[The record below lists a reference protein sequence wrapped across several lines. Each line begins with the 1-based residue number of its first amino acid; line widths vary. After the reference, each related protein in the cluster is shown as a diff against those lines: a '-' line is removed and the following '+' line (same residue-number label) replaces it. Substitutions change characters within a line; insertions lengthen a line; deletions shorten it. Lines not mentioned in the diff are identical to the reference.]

1 MTPAQR
7 ELARHA
13 LGLPNAARRSY
24 RNRYF
29 AGAGGAAAEQWQG
42 MIAAGEAEGGEL
54 GHKPSSLFFCLTR
67 KGAELALDPRESLCR
82 EDFPQ

>member
-13 LGLPNAARRSY
+13 LGLPNAGRKSY

-29 AGAGGAAAEQWQG
+29 AGAGGPTAAQWQA
-42 MIAAGEAEGGEL
+42 MVAAGEAEGGEP
-54 GHKPSSLFFCLTR
+54 GHKSSSLFFRLTR
-67 KGAELALDPRESLCR
+67 MGAERALDRGETLCG

>member
-13 LGLPNAARRSY
+13 LGLPNQARRSY

-29 AGAGGAAAEQWQG
+29 ANAGGACAEQWQA
-42 MIAAGEAEGGEL
+42 MVAAGEAERGET
-54 GHKPSSLFFCLTR
+54 GRRVSSLHFQLTR
-67 KGAELALDPRESLCR
+67 KGAELALDPRESLCP
-82 EDFPQ
+82 EDFPR

>member
-13 LGLPNAARRSY
+13 LGLPSPIQKTF

-29 AGAGGAAAEQWQG
+29 TPAQGHVTEQWRA
-42 MIAAGEAEGGEL
+42 MVAAGEAEGGT
-54 GHKPSSLFFCLTR
+54 PARRMSTIFFRLTR
-67 KGAELALDPRESLCR
+67 KGAEQALNPGEYLCP
-82 EDFPQ
+82 EDFPR

>member
-13 LGLPNAARRSY
+13 LGLPNDRRRSY

-29 AGAGGAAAEQWQG
+29 TPANGEVAEQWRA
-42 MIAAGEAEGGEL
+42 MVAAGEAEGG
-54 GHKPSSLFFCLTR
+54 KPAGKISSLFFCLTR
-67 KGAELALDPRESLCR
+67 KGAELALDARECLCP
-82 EDFPQ
+82 EDFPR

>member
-13 LGLPNAARRSY
+13 LGLPNAGRRSY

-29 AGAGGAAAEQWQG
+29 APAGGPAAQQWQS
-42 MIAAGEAEGGEL
+42 MVEAGEAEGGEP
-54 GHKPSSLFFCLTR
+54 GCKASFQRFYLTH
-67 KGAELALDPRESLCR
+67 KGAELALDPRESLCP

>member
-13 LGLPNAARRSY
+13 LGLPNAARRSF

-29 AGAGGAAAEQWQG
+29 AGAGGAAEEQWRQ
-42 MIAAGEAEGGEL
+42 MVAAGEAEGDQP
-54 GHKPSSLFFCLTR
+54 GHKASSTFFCLTR
-67 KGAELALDPRESLCR
+67 KGAELALDTRESLCP

>member
-13 LGLPNAARRSY
+13 LGLPNQARRSY

-29 AGAGGAAAEQWQG
+29 AAASSPCAAQWQA
-42 MIAAGEAEGGEL
+42 MVEAGEAEGG
-54 GHKPSSLFFCLTR
+54 GPGRKVSSLHFQLTR
-67 KGAELALDPRESLCR
+67 RGAELALDPRESLCP

>member
-13 LGLPNAARRSY
+13 LGLPNGARRSY

-29 AGAGGAAAEQWQG
+29 AVAGGEAARQWEA
-42 MIAAGEAEGGEL
+42 MVEAGEAEGGEPC
-54 GHKPSSLFFCLTR
+54 HKPSSRFFCLTR
-67 KGAELALDPRESLCR
+67 KGADLALDPRETLCP
-82 EDFPQ
+82 EDFPR

>member
-13 LGLPNAARRSY
+13 LGLPSPGGRSF

-29 AGAGGAAAEQWQG
+29 TPAQG
-42 MIAAGEAEGGEL
+42 RVTEEWRAMVAAGEAEGG
-54 GHKPSSLFFCLTR
+54 KPARRMSTIFFSLTR
-67 KGAELALDPRESLCR
+67 KGAELALDPGEWLCP
-82 EDFPQ
+82 EDFPR

>member
-13 LGLPNAARRSY
+13 LGLPNQARRSY

-29 AGAGGAAAEQWQG
+29 AATGSHTAEQWQV
-42 MIAAGEAEGGEL
+42 MVSAGEAEGGEP
-54 GHKPSSLFFCLTR
+54 GRPVSSLYFELTR
-67 KGAELALDPRESLCR
+67 KGAELALDPRESLCP
-82 EDFPQ
+82 EDFPR

>member
-13 LGLPNAARRSY
+13 LGLPNPSGRSY

-29 AGAGGAAAEQWQG
+29 VATQSACADQWRE
-42 MIAAGEAEGGEL
+42 MAAAGEAERGEP
-54 GHKPSSLFFCLTR
+54 GHKASSTFFCLTR
-67 KGAELALDPRESLCR
+67 KGAELALDPRESLCP
-82 EDFPQ
+82 EDFPR

>member
-29 AGAGGAAAEQWQG
+29 AVAGGAAAEQWQS
-42 MIAAGEAEGGEL
+42 MCAAGEAEGGDP
-54 GHKPSSLFFCLTR
+54 GHKVSSLFFCLTH
-67 KGAELALDPRESLCR
+67 KGAQLALEPRESLCP
-82 EDFPQ
+82 EDFPR

>member
-13 LGLPNAARRSY
+13 LGLPNDRQRSY

-29 AGAGGAAAEQWQG
+29 AAEGGGAAAQWLAMCATG
-42 MIAAGEAEGGEL
+42 EAERAEGDPRRFCLTLTGARAALAAGEN
-54 GHKPSSLFFCLTR
+54 
-67 KGAELALDPRESLCR
+67 LCP
-82 EDFPQ
+82 EDFPS

>member
-13 LGLPNAARRSY
+13 LGLPSPSGKTY

-29 AGAGGAAAEQWQG
+29 TPAQG
-42 MIAAGEAEGGEL
+42 RVTEEWRAMVAAGEAEGGR
-54 GHKPSSLFFCLTR
+54 PARRMSTLFFRLTLR
-67 KGAELALDPRESLCR
+67 GAEQSLEPGEYLCF
-82 EDFPQ
+82 EDFPR

>member
-13 LGLPNAARRSY
+13 LGLPNATGRSY

-29 AGAGGAAAEQWQG
+29 TPANGEVSNQWRA
-42 MIAAGEAEGGEL
+42 MIEAGEAEGG
-54 GHKPSSLFFCLTR
+54 KPARRQSSLFFCLTR
-67 KGAELALDPRESLCR
+67 NGAELALNPGEWLSL
-82 EDFPQ
+82 EDFPR

>member
-13 LGLPNAARRSY
+13 LGLPNANGKSF

-29 AGAGGAAAEQWQG
+29 TPAHGHVTEQWRE
-42 MIAAGEAEGGEL
+42 MVAAGEAEGGT
-54 GHKPSSLFFCLTR
+54 PARRMATIFFRLTR
-67 KGAELALDPRESLCR
+67 KGAEQALDPGECLCF
-82 EDFPQ
+82 EDFPR

>member
-13 LGLPNAARRSY
+13 LGLPNAMRRSY

-29 AGAGGAAAEQWQG
+29 APAAGECSEQWKA
-42 MIAAGEAEGGEL
+42 MVAAGEAEGGTPAR
-54 GHKPSSLFFCLTR
+54 KASSVFFCLTY
-67 KGAELALDPRESLCR
+67 KGAELALEAGEHLCF
-82 EDFPQ
+82 EDFPR

>member
-13 LGLPNAARRSY
+13 LGLPNDARRSY

-29 AGAGGAAAEQWQG
+29 AAAGSPTADQW
-42 MIAAGEAEGGEL
+42 MAMVSAGEAEGGDP
-54 GHKPSSLFFCLTR
+54 GHKVSSLHFCLTR
-67 KGAELALDPRESLCR
+67 KGAELALDKRESLCP